1 MVHLKIRL
9 SGGHPDRFFFLFFNI
24 KNIVSNFHNDLL
36 SLSRTVCASALLIS
50 AFAWGGTY
58 VFNGIHGGSAALLTL
73 PPMNMEMIKLSLWG
87 FLGGWC
93 I

>member
-1 MVHLKIRL
+1 M
-9 SGGHPDRFFFLFFNI
+9 
-24 KNIVSNFHNDLL
+24 VSNFHNDLL
-36 SLSRTVCASALLIS
+36 SLSRTVCASALLSS

-87 FLGGWC
+87 FFGMVHLNC
-93 I
+93 KKIRRI